1 MVSMLRAAEL
11 DALLI
16 DDGADADTVAA
27 YRAAGL
33 NVEIA

>member
-1 MVSMLRAAEL
+1 MLPAAQL
-11 DALLI
+11 DAVLI

-27 YRAAGL
+27 YRAAGV